1 MRKLALITGGTS
13 GLGFAYAKALAVQG
27 YDLILTGRR
36 KEELKKK
43 GEYLIGIYHIKV
55 FLCIVDFKDQ
65 KAFNKFID
73 FIRTKPIDILI
84 NNAGYGLEKSF
95 IEDKLDT
102 QLEMLQ
108 VHVNASVTLAHLVAN
123 NLIKNKKS
131 GTIINVCSLAAYTP
145 LPTSSMYCGTK
156 GFLINFSK
164 CLAMELKPYS
174 IKVQALCPGFVHTD
188 FHSRLNIPKEACK
201 DKGIITWATPKEVV
215 EESLQ
220 ALKKDQVFLIP
231 GGLNKLAYQLLK
243 FVPSKV
249 YLEIVSHYSG
259 LFSHKNPN

>member
-13 GLGFAYAKALAVQG
+13 GLGFAYAKALAAQG

-102 QLEMLQ
+102 
-108 VHVNASVTLAHLVAN
+108 
-123 NLIKNKKS
+123 I
-131 GTIINVCSLAAYTP
+131 
-145 LPTSSMYCGTK
+145 
-156 GFLINFSK
+156 
-164 CLAMELKPYS
+164 
-174 IKVQALCPGFVHTD
+174 
-188 FHSRLNIPKEACK
+188 
-201 DKGIITWATPKEVV
+201 
-215 EESLQ
+215 
-220 ALKKDQVFLIP
+220 
-231 GGLNKLAYQLLK
+231 
-243 FVPSKV
+243 
-249 YLEIVSHYSG
+249 
-259 LFSHKNPN
+259 